1 MATGTATKDK
11 VMRATI
17 NLYYKDGRWMTVR
30 TFEGTEKDIKKHA
43 KDTLA
48 TYKNA
53 GATSYDIL
61 DEAGTVI
68 G

>member
-1 MATGTATKDK
+1 MK
-11 VMRATI
+11 ATI

-30 TFEGTEKDIKKHA
+30 TFSGTEKEVKKHA

-48 TYKNA
+48 VYTNA
-53 GATSYDIL
+53 GAASFEIL
-61 DEAGTVI
+61 DEDGKVI

>member
-1 MATGTATKDK
+1 MNAK
-11 VMRATI
+11 I

-30 TFEGTEKDIKKHA
+30 TFNGTEKNIKKHA

-48 TYKNA
+48 IYKNA
-53 GATSYDIL
+53 GAASFEIL
-61 DEAGTVI
+61 DDSGKVI